1 MSSCIWVRSFPTF
14 TVSALDDQNDC
25 NDKEDTGAM
34 LMQLYMT
41 DWGTSVK
48 IDLPVTSL
56 SPLMSCCFF
65 KEAQAHL
72 IDLSLGFVILV

>member
-1 MSSCIWVRSFPTF
+1 
-14 TVSALDDQNDC
+14 
-25 NDKEDTGAM
+25 M

-56 SPLMSCCFF
+56 SRLMSCCFF